1 MAFRGAG
8 AATHEGTINQCKDA
22 EEATVRQ
29 WKRNWGRVCAP
40 RNARSNGLLKTR
52 RRGWSGDDGD
62 DVEEEEVEAKSA
74 KAFLRLFT
82 LLPKETKKKPEK
94 NSQETVFDLF
104 YTSTA
109 CGGF

>member
-1 MAFRGAG
+1 METKLG
-8 AATHEGTINQCKDA
+8 ESLCSKKCSIEWVVKD
-22 EEATVRQ
+22 T
-29 WKRNWGRVCAP
+29 
-40 RNARSNGLLKTR
+40 KTR
-52 RRGWSGDDGD
+52 WSGDDGD
-62 DVEEEEVEAKSA
+62 DMEEEEVEAKSA